1 MILLRKINNSRILGD
16 IMIDLNIDLNVIAV
30 VMFFIILISVQFTL
44 NKILFLLKEI
54 KAIMLTKKDK

>member
-1 MILLRKINNSRILGD
+1 
-16 IMIDLNIDLNVIAV
+16 MIDLNIDLNVIAV

>member
-1 MILLRKINNSRILGD
+1 
-16 IMIDLNIDLNVIAV
+16 MIDLYIDLNVIAA